1 MATIDYVPGSVEPT
15 DFSDLPAG
23 DYPAV
28 ILDSEVKQTK
38 DGLGRYLNL
47 TLTIIEGSGKGRKVF
62 DRLNLWNAN
71 STAVLIAQQTLESIC
86 RALNIAHQVRD
97 SAEFHNKPLV
107 IRLGY
112 DERDRQGLP
121 IQEGRRNSVKV
132 YKPYANVQP
141 YQPQAQQQQTWSQPP
156 LQQQPA
162 WNQPPVQQQQTWNQ
176 PAQPPI
182 QQGNINQPPP
192 WEK

>member
-23 DYPAV
+23 DYPVV

-38 DGLGRYLNL
+38 DGHGRYLNF
-47 TLTIIEGSGKGRKVF
+47 TLTIIEGNGKGRKIF

-86 RALNIAHQVRD
+86 RALNITHQVRD
-97 SAEFHNKPLV
+97 SAELHNKPLV

-121 IQEGRRNSVKV
+121 IQEGRRNSVKA
-132 YKPYANVQP
+132 YKPYASAQP
-141 YQPQAQQQQTWSQPP
+141 AQNWQQHQPAPA
-156 LQQQPA
+156 QPA
-162 WNQPPVQQQQTWNQ
+162 WQQPVQHNNAPFQ
-176 PAQPPI
+176 PAPPP
-182 QQGNINQPPP
+182 QTANIGSLPP